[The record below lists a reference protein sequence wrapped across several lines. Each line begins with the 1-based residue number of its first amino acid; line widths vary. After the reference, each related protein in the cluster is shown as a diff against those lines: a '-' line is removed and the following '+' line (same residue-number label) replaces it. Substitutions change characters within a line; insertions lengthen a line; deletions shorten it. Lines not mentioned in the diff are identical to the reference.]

1 MTYVKDNKVLG
12 NCRLCHQLRPLQDSH
27 ILPECVFRPA
37 YDITHTAI
45 QIDIDQS
52 KKFKQQKGFWE
63 RLLCKEC
70 EGIFNKW
77 ETYFCRIW
85 FHPTQRL
92 RPLLLENNIVTI
104 PGIQYTIFKL
114 FHLSIIWRAGICSRP
129 EFKNVRLGTQEEKI
143 RKRLLANDPG
153 DPDDYTMFGI
163 AIRETETKNFQD
175 KLLRAPEASRYHG
188 HYVYNILF
196 GGVFWYYWISSH
208 RGGRIPINCIGR
220 DGILTLAVQDWNE
233 NWSIQD
239 LAKSIQ
245 KNLIR

>member
-1 MTYVKDNKVLG
+1 MLG